1 MQQSGALLIIIVVFA
16 LVLWRRTAA
25 TRKPIQGNG
34 IRLVLP
40 VLFILP
46 GLLMFG
52 APNLHPSILE
62 VAGPIALGLCMSIP
76 MIASTNY
83 EVRSDGGIYAKRSVI
98 FIVSLISLVIVRL
111 ALRSYFQTLGPMT
124 GSMMLYMVAVSYVIP
139 WRIASYLKFRA
150 LWRTVQVAA

>member
-1 MQQSGALLIIIVVFA
+1 MQQSGTWLIIVVVFA

-25 TRKPIQGNG
+25 TRKPIRGNG

-52 APNLHPSILE
+52 VPDLDPSTFEIL
-62 VAGPIALGLCMSIP
+62 GPIAVGLCMSIP

-83 EVRSDGGIYAKRSVI
+83 EVRDDGGIYAKRSVI
-98 FIVSLISLVIVRL
+98 FIVSLILLVIVRL
-111 ALRSYFQTLGPMT
+111 ALRSYFLTLGPMT
-124 GSMMLYMVAVSYVIP
+124 GSMMLYLVAASYLIP
-139 WRIASYLKFRA
+139 WRIASYLKFLA
-150 LWRTVQVAA
+150 VKRTVTV